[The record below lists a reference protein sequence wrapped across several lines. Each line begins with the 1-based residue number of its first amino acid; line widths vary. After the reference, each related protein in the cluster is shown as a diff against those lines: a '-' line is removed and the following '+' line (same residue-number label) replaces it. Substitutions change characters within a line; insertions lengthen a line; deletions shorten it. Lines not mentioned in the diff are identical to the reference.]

1 MGTIVAIVFPSVL
14 ADSSGRMEPPRR
26 RNDSRAAA
34 KCLLPKRISAST
46 AAAPA
51 GDSMAGIGKGRPGWG
66 GPPDFATSAGPA
78 AARTPG
84 FMTEAAPSRGARLQ
98 DLRKSTISNQT
109 SDHLLSC
116 LLTMP
121 AGWESSARLASP
133 VADTPSPTLGHPLA
147 QGKRTGAGSAPS
159 APSPRVGEAGE
170 AGCGAARLWRG
181 RAGCNDTLSPTLP
194 ARAGEGEGR
203 AQARRRLQAVLR
215 ALPVTH
221 PSSHSRGANTLPLR
235 GEEGS

>member
-26 RNDSRAAA
+26 RNDSPAAA
-34 KCLLPKRISAST
+34 KCLLPKQISAST

-51 GDSMAGIGKGRPGWG
+51 GDSMAGIGKGRPPGGGRVFVQKPRPPAPPGGG

-170 AGCGAARLWRG
+170 AGCGGGAVVAWSCRVQRHPLPDPP
-181 RAGCNDTLSPTLP
+181 RASG
-194 ARAGEGEGR
+194 GG
-203 AQARRRLQAVLR
+203 
-215 ALPVTH
+215 
-221 PSSHSRGANTLPLR
+221 
-235 GEEGS
+235 